1 MEMIKALLKRI
12 DELQAIIDR
21 ETQDA
26 DSGCDWSRSLI
37 INAEAEKDDLQER
50 IDALALFLRLNNL

>member
-1 MEMIKALLKRI
+1 MIKELLKRI
-12 DELQAIIDR
+12 DDLQAIIDR

-37 INAEAEKDDLQER
+37 INAEAEKDELQER

>member
-1 MEMIKALLKRI
+1 MEMIKTLLKRI
-12 DELQAIIDR
+12 DALQEIIDR

-26 DSGCDWSRSLI
+26 DAGCDWSRSLI